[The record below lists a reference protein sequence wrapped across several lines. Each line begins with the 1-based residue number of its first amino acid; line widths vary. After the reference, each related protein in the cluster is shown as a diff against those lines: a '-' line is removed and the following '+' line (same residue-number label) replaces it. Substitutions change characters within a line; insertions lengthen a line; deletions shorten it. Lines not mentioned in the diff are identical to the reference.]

1 MLKSTGLNGSNKA
14 DAAWISQFSGEEVTE
29 EMVKDGSAE
38 AYWKKVSPYTYITDD
53 SVPILFAYGVLDGI
67 VPPASRLV
75 LEQALKEH
83 NVTNVGLVY
92 EKSGHMLICDPDKQR
107 LFIEYMDKF
116 CAKYFLGEDIEI

>member
-1 MLKSTGLNGSNKA
+1 MVKSTGLNGSYKA
-14 DAAWISQFSGEEVTE
+14 DAAWISQFCGEEITE

-75 LEQALKEH
+75 LQQALDEH
-83 NVTNVGLVY
+83 NVPYVSIVM
-92 EKSGHMLICDPDKQR
+92 EKSGHMLICDPDEQR
-107 LFIEYMDKF
+107 LFLDYMDKY
-116 CAKYFLGEDIEI
+116 CAKYFLGEDIQI

>member
-1 MLKSTGLNGSNKA
+1 M
-14 DAAWISQFSGEEVTE
+14 
-29 EMVKDGSAE
+29 
-38 AYWKKVSPYTYITDD
+38 
-53 SVPILFAYGVLDGI
+53 
-67 VPPASRLV
+67 PPASRLV